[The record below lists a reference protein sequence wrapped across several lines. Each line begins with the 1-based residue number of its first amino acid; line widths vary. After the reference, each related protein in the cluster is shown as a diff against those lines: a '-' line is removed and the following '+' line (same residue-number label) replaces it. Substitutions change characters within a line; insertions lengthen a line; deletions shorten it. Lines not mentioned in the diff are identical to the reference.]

1 MHLFSFQKKAAYS
14 SVPRLVLAVAV
25 PTLKDQQ
32 RPLPPKLNEVHWGT
46 LLVLKLHGCTQ
57 PSRSLRPSLSNV
69 SKVIT
74 LRFSMG
80 DSIRNISRVDQAVCW
95 PDFTAPYSTK
105 PSAELSSRFRLTLS
119 CCSTTSTVDEV
130 QRYAR
135 SLYTECT

>member
-1 MHLFSFQKKAAYS
+1 MHLLYSFQKKAAYP

-25 PTLKDQQ
+25 PTVRRKDQQ

-57 PSRSLRPSLSNV
+57 PFRFLCPSLSNV

-80 DSIRNISRVDQAVCW
+80 DIIRNISRVDQAVCW
-95 PDFTAPYSTK
+95 PDPLR
-105 PSAELSSRFRLTLS
+105 PSMKSNGMHAMQLSS
-119 CCSTTSTVDEV
+119 V
-130 QRYAR
+130 
-135 SLYTECT
+135 YTR